1 VDTPPSASPFRWLP
15 WLLAAFAALTA
26 LCLAQLY
33 LLNRTENAL
42 LREQLALSDA
52 NAASLRNQ
60 LEAERLL
67 ARATLSASPAPESP
81 AAAPASR
88 N

>member
-1 VDTPPSASPFRWLP
+1 M
-15 WLLAAFAALTA
+15 AALAVLAA
-26 LCLAQLY
+26 LCLAQIY

-52 NAASLRNQ
+52 TAASLRNQ

-67 ARATLSASPAPESP
+67 ARHASSAPATP
-81 AAAPASR
+81 APASSAPAIVPAGG